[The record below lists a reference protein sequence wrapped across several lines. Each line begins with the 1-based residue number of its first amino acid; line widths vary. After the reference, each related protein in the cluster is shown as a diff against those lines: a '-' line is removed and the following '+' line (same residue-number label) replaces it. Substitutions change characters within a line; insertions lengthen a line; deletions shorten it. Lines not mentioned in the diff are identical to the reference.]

1 MRRGRAL
8 LCIAAYQIVGRLAD
22 AMTKVIAK
30 ILPYPPLP
38 WRVGCT
44 HPFFSPALEDPPV
57 TMAVLATQG
66 HKKLGLTN
74 ASDNKQLVFVKLTDS
89 FYEALSNYIQ
99 NQTKLQSKVR
109 FEKV

>member
-1 MRRGRAL
+1 
-8 LCIAAYQIVGRLAD
+8 
-22 AMTKVIAK
+22 
-30 ILPYPPLP
+30 
-38 WRVGCT
+38 
-44 HPFFSPALEDPPV
+44 
-57 TMAVLATQG
+57 MAVLATQG

-89 FYEALSNYIQ
+89 SYEALINYIQ

>member
-1 MRRGRAL
+1 
-8 LCIAAYQIVGRLAD
+8 
-22 AMTKVIAK
+22 
-30 ILPYPPLP
+30 
-38 WRVGCT
+38 
-44 HPFFSPALEDPPV
+44 
-57 TMAVLATQG
+57 MAVLATQG

>member
-1 MRRGRAL
+1 MA
-8 LCIAAYQIVGRLAD
+8 INFEITVSVA
-22 AMTKVIAK
+22 
-30 ILPYPPLP
+30 
-38 WRVGCT
+38 
-44 HPFFSPALEDPPV
+44 
-57 TMAVLATQG
+57 MAVLATQG

-109 FEKV
+109 FEKVWNQLAG